1 MLLSRPMALPSGT
14 RLGPYQV
21 LDPVGAGGMGEV
33 YRARDTR
40 LDRVVAIKVLPEHL
54 SASPEIRARFE
65 REARAVSSLNHP
77 HICTLFDVGHQG
89 GVDYLVMEFLEGET
103 LAARLARGPL
113 PTPELLRVAIQIAD
127 ALDKAHRQGF
137 VHRDLKPGN
146 VMLTKTGAKLLDF
159 GLARSTGLAT
169 TLTDLS
175 RSPTMSR
182 ALTAEGSIVGTFQ
195 YLAPETLEGREADA
209 RSDIFAF
216 GAMLYEMATGRRAFE
231 GKSQASVI
239 AAILEREPEPVS
251 RIQPLAPPALDRLIA
266 QCLVKDP
273 DQRRQTMH
281 DVLLELQWITEG
293 GSKAGVPLAVSA
305 RRRVS
310 TRLAWTVAG
319 VALVVAAGFAVG
331 WLAHRP
337 APAEPVRFFVPAPEA
352 ANAIGSPKVS
362 PDGRSIAYNVTDSTG
377 VTRIWI
383 RTLASLEAQPLTGTE
398 GASRPFWSPDSRF
411 IAFMSGGKMRKV
423 AATGGPA
430 VTICESGSRGD
441 GSWGAGGV
449 ILFDGTAVDSIR
461 RVSASGGVATAA
473 TRIDRKRGEIG
484 CAWPQFLPDG
494 RHFLFLSMGAKPESS
509 VIRVGALGS
518 DDSRIIATGNF
529 SRMEFVRPGY
539 MLFVKDRAL
548 MAQPFDPRRLKFTGE
563 PFPLMD
569 DVAVGGGGSS
579 NADFSAS
586 ENGVLVCRGGV
597 ASAGSRLEWVDRTG
611 KVLRTV
617 STPADYGPLSL
628 SPDGGR
634 IATDILAPGANA
646 PDVWI
651 LQPSRD
657 VSTRFTFDPAADVWP
672 VWSPDGATLVFG
684 TDRGGSFSIYQKPAT
699 GATDEQLLFRT
710 GTDAA
715 PADWSADGRY
725 IALLELN
732 GRTRWDIYVLSTFGD
747 KKPIPFATTEFGEME
762 PRFSPDGRWIAYSSN
777 ESGRREVYL
786 QPFPGPGGK
795 LQVSTRA
802 GRDPRW
808 RRDGRELFYIAGDDK
823 LMSVDVTPG
832 AVLQLSTPKALFDAP
847 RPDDSI
853 LGVFGGN
860 YAVAPDGQSFLI
872 RRQVQAPVLPATTV
886 ILNWTADLK
895 QP

>member
-1 MLLSRPMALPSGT
+1 MALPSGT
-14 RLGPYQV
+14 KLGPYQV
-21 LDPVGAGGMGEV
+21 LEPVGAGGMGEV

-77 HICTLFDVGHQG
+77 HICTLYDVGHQD
-89 GVDYLVMEFLEGET
+89 GVDFLVMEFLEGET

-146 VMLTKTGAKLLDF
+146 VMLAKSGAKLLDF

-195 YLAPETLEGREADA
+195 YLSPEVLEGHEADA

-216 GAMLYEMATGRRAFE
+216 GAMLYEMATGKRAFE

-281 DVLLELQWITEG
+281 DVLLELQWIAEG
-293 GSKAGVPLAVSA
+293 GSKAGVPLAVSE
-305 RRRVS
+305 RRRGN
-310 TRLAWTVAG
+310 TRLAWTIAG
-319 VALVVAAGFAVG
+319 AALVVAAGFAVG

-337 APAEPVRFFVPAPEA
+337 ARPEPVRFFVAAPGA
-352 ANAIGSPKVS
+352 ANAVGSPKVS
-362 PDGRSIAYNVTDSTG
+362 PDGRIIAYNVIDSTG
-377 VTRIWI
+377 VSRIWV
-383 RTLASLEAQPLTGTE
+383 RPLDALASQPLADTE
-398 GASRPFWSPDSRF
+398 GAGRPFWSPDSRF
-411 IAFMSGGKMRKV
+411 IAFMSGGKLRKV
-423 AATGGPA
+423 AAAGGPA
-430 VTICESGSRGD
+430 VTVCESGSRGD

-449 ILFDGTAVDSIR
+449 ILFDGTANDSIR

-473 TRIDRKRGEIG
+473 TRIDRSRGETG
-484 CAWPQFLPDG
+484 SAWPQFLPDG
-494 RHFLFLSMGAKPESS
+494 KHFLFLAMCAKAESS
-509 VIRVGALGS
+509 VIKVGELGS
-518 DDSRIIATGNF
+518 NDVRTIATGNF
-529 SRMEFVRPGY
+529 SRMEFVQPGY
-539 MLFVKDRAL
+539 MLFVRDRAL
-548 MAQPFDPRRLKFTGE
+548 MAQPFDARGLRLTGE

-569 DVAVGGGGSS
+569 DVAVGGGGAS

-586 ENGVLVCRGGV
+586 ENGVLVSRGGL
-597 ASAGSRLEWVDRTG
+597 ATAGSRLTWVDRTG
-611 KVLRTV
+611 KLLGTV
-617 STPADYGPLSL
+617 GAPADYGTLSL
-628 SPDGGR
+628 SRDGGR
-634 IATDILAPGANA
+634 VATEIGSPAGGSA
-646 PDVWI
+646 PDIWI
-651 LQPSRD
+651 LELSRD

-672 VWSPDGATLVFG
+672 VWSPDGASLLFG
-684 TDRGGSFSIYQKPAT
+684 SDRTTTFAVYQKPSS
-699 GATDEQLLFRT
+699 GATDEQLLFKT

-725 IALLELN
+725 IALMEMN
-732 GRTRWDIYVLSTFGD
+732 AKTRWDIYVLPTFGD
-747 KKPIPFATTEFGEME
+747 RKPIPFATTEFPEME
-762 PRFSPDGRWIAYSSN
+762 PRFSPDGRWISYSSN

-795 LQVSTRA
+795 LQVSTHG
-802 GRDPRW
+802 GRDAQW
-808 RRDGRELFYIAGDDK
+808 RRDGRELYFIGADGK
-823 LMSVDVTPG
+823 LMSVEVTPG
-832 AVLQLSTPKALFDAP
+832 AVVQLSTPKPLFDVP
-847 RPDDSI
+847 RPDDSL

-860 YAVAPDGQSFLI
+860 YAVAADGQRFLI
-872 RRQVQAPVLPATTV
+872 RRQVQAPTLPATTV

>member
-1 MLLSRPMALPSGT
+1 MALPSGT
-14 RLGPYQV
+14 KLGPYQI
-21 LDPVGAGGMGEV
+21 LEPVGAGGMGEV

-40 LDRVVAIKVLPEHL
+40 LDRVVAVKVLPEHL

-77 HICTLFDVGHQG
+77 HICTLYDVGHQD
-89 GVDYLVMEFLEGET
+89 GVDFLVMEFLEGET

-113 PTPELLRVAIQIAD
+113 PTPELLRVAIQVAD

-146 VMLTKTGAKLLDF
+146 VMLTKSGAKLLDF

-239 AAILEREPEPVS
+239 AAILERTPDPVS
-251 RIQPLAPPALDRLIA
+251 TVQPLAPPALDRLIA

-305 RRRVS
+305 RRRVN

-319 VALVVAAGFAVG
+319 AAVVVAAGFAVG

-337 APAEPVRFFVPAPEA
+337 ARPEAVRFFVAAPEGA
-352 ANAIGSPKVS
+352 SAVGSPKVS
-362 PDGRSIAYNVTDSTG
+362 PDGRVIAYNVTDSTG

-383 RTLASLEAQPLTGTE
+383 RPLGALSAQPLAGTE
-398 GASRPFWSPDSRF
+398 QAARPFWSPDGRY
-411 IAFMSGGKMRKV
+411 IGFMAGMKLHKI
-423 AATGGPA
+423 AATGGPV
-430 VTICESGSRGD
+430 VTVCESQSGGD
-441 GSWGAGGV
+441 GSWGTAGV
-449 ILFDGTAVDSIR
+449 ILFDGSQSDSIR
-461 RVSASGGVATAA
+461 RVPASGGVATAA
-473 TRIDRKRGEIG
+473 SRIDRARGEVG

-494 RHFLFLSMGAKPESS
+494 KHFLFLAMAARADSS
-509 VIRVGALGS
+509 AIKVGELGS
-518 DDSRIIATGNF
+518 LDARILATGNF

-548 MAQPFDPRRLKFTGE
+548 MAQPFDARGLRFTGD

-597 ASAGSRLEWVDRTG
+597 ASAGSRLVWVDRTG
-611 KVLRTV
+611 KELGTV
-617 STPADYGPLSL
+617 GTPGDYGTLSL
-628 SPDGGR
+628 SPDGSR
-634 IATDILAPGANA
+634 IAADIGAAGGGSSNIWVL
-646 PDVWI
+646 D
-651 LQPSRD
+651 PSRD
-657 VSTRFTFDPAADVWP
+657 VTTRFTFGTTLDIWP
-672 VWSPDGATLVFG
+672 VWSPDGANLIFG
-684 TDRGGSFSIYQKPAT
+684 SDRTGRFMAYERPST
-699 GATDEQLLFRT
+699 GAAGEQLFLTMDR
-710 GTDAA
+710 DAG
-715 PADWSADGRY
+715 PVDWSEDGRY
-725 IALLELN
+725 VALVAFG
-732 GRTRWDIYVLSTFGD
+732 GRTRADVWVMPTFGD
-747 KKPIPFATTEFGEME
+747 RKPVPFLQSEFAEME
-762 PRFSPDGRWIAYSSN
+762 PHFSPDGRWIAYSSN

-795 LQVSTRA
+795 LQVSTRG

-808 RRDGRELFYIAGDDK
+808 RRDGRELYFIAADGK
-823 LMSVDVTPG
+823 LMSVDVAPG
-832 AVLQLSTPKALFDAP
+832 AVPQLSTPKPLFEAP
-847 RPDDSI
+847 RPDPTA
-853 LGVFGGN
+853 LGAFGGS
-860 YAVAPDGQSFLI
+860 YAVSRDGQRFLL
-872 RRQVQAPVLPATTV
+872 RRQVQAPTLPATTV